1 MRIRN
6 NKVSR
11 TLPSFYIFERRHIM
25 GQHKHNPTAIA
36 AEKGEI
42 ASKPAKLGRREVE
55 RLLNARIKSE
65 LAAKTGI
72 PEDLFKNSY

>member
-1 MRIRN
+1 
-6 NKVSR
+6 
-11 TLPSFYIFERRHIM
+11 M